1 MAAARILMVAGEP
14 SGDLHAAQ
22 LAAALQA
29 LAPGDIDLFGCAG
42 PEMRRRG
49 VEAVVR
55 ADDMAIMGVPEIA
68 RALPMYIRASRRLL
82 QAADDRRADA
92 AILVDFPEFNLKLAR
107 LLKRRGMKVIYYI
120 SPQLWGWRQYRKRSI
135 TRDVD
140 LLLSVLSFE
149 KDWYAAR
156 GITNVEFVGHPLAG
170 EVFADMPREEFC
182 RRHELDPHRP
192 LIALLPGSREREVA
206 RILPPLLDTAAIMK
220 ARDARLQF
228 VVALARDTHLPY
240 AREVLAQRGPA
251 EVRIVCG
258 ETYNALG
265 AANAAAV
272 ASGTATLEAGMMG
285 TPMAVVYKAS
295 SLNYQLVKRLISIEH
310 IGLIN
315 LVAGERIAKEF
326 IQDAFEPRVVAE
338 ELERLL
344 DPGINR
350 DVREKL
356 LAAAARLGPG
366 GASARAAEA
375 VLRRLGIETKKADAT
390 RRPQGLV

>member
-1 MAAARILMVAGEP
+1 
-14 SGDLHAAQ
+14 
-22 LAAALQA
+22 
-29 LAPGDIDLFGCAG
+29 
-42 PEMRRRG
+42 
-49 VEAVVR
+49 
-55 ADDMAIMGVPEIA
+55 
-68 RALPMYIRASRRLL
+68 
-82 QAADDRRADA
+82 
-92 AILVDFPEFNLKLAR
+92 
-107 LLKRRGMKVIYYI
+107 
-120 SPQLWGWRQYRKRSI
+120 
-135 TRDVD
+135 
-140 LLLSVLSFE
+140 
-149 KDWYAAR
+149 
-156 GITNVEFVGHPLAG
+156 
-170 EVFADMPREEFC
+170 
-182 RRHELDPHRP
+182 
-192 LIALLPGSREREVA
+192 
-206 RILPPLLDTAAIMK
+206 
-220 ARDARLQF
+220 
-228 VVALARDTHLPY
+228 
-240 AREVLAQRGPA
+240 
-251 EVRIVCG
+251 
-258 ETYNALG
+258 
-265 AANAAAV
+265 
-272 ASGTATLEAGMMG
+272 MG